1 MKILCV
7 GDIVAGPGRRLFK
20 TVAKRLREAG
30 EVSAIVVNAENAANG
45 KGVTAE
51 LAREILAD
59 GADVVTLGDHTW
71 DQKDASAAL
80 ESERRMVRPANY
92 PAACPGRGWTSF
104 QTDICEVVVVNLQ
117 GRVFMNPTDCPFAK
131 IDELLA
137 GPIPRTAMVLVDFH
151 AEATSEKIAMGWHLD
166 GRVSALFGTHTHVQ
180 TSDAKV
186 LPQGMG
192 YITDLGM
199 TGPVNSVI
207 GRDVTPVL
215 KKFRTGMPSHFD
227 IAGGPSVLEG
237 CIFDIDRA
245 TRRCK
250 SATAVRFFEKDF

>member
-20 TVAKRLREAG
+20 TVAKRLRETG
-30 EVSAIVVNAENAANG
+30 EVSVIIANAENAANG
-45 KGVTAE
+45 RGITAE

-59 GADVVTLGDHTW
+59 GADIVTLGDHAW
-71 DQKDASAAL
+71 DQKDAPQAL
-80 ESERRMVRPANY
+80 ETERRMIRPANF
-92 PAACPGRGWTSF
+92 PAACPGRGWTTLA
-104 QTDICEVVVVNLQ
+104 TDIGDIVVVNLQ
-117 GRVFMNPTDCPFAK
+117 GRIFMNPLDCPFAK

-137 GPIPRTAMVLVDFH
+137 GPVPRNAVVLVDFH

-180 TSDAKV
+180 TNDAKI
-186 LPQGMG
+186 LPQGTG

-207 GRDVTPVL
+207 GRDVAPAL
-215 KKFRTGMPSHFD
+215 KKFKTGMPALLD
-227 IAGGPSVLEG
+227 IAGGPSALEG
-237 CIFDIDRA
+237 CVFDIDRV
-245 TRRCK
+245 TRKCK
-250 SATAVRFFEKDF
+250 SVTAVRYHEKE